1 MSEQDELEQRKLNA
15 EIDHLTTGTRKL
27 VTEILKLE
35 RERALYPVVV
45 GTGLLVAC
53 VGLFKLLS

>member
-1 MSEQDELEQRKLNA
+1 MSERDELAQRKLNA

-53 VGLFKLLS
+53 VGLFKQLS

>member
-35 RERALYPVVV
+35 RERAL
-45 GTGLLVAC
+45 
-53 VGLFKLLS
+53 

>member
-1 MSEQDELEQRKLNA
+1 MSDREDLEQRKLSV

-45 GTGLLVAC
+45 GTGMLVAL

>member
-1 MSEQDELEQRKLNA
+1 MSDRDELELRKLSV

-45 GTGLLVAC
+45 GTGMLVAF
-53 VGLFKLLS
+53 VGLFKLFS

>member
-1 MSEQDELEQRKLNA
+1 MSDRDELELRKLSV
-15 EIDHLTTGTRKL
+15 EIDYLTTGTRKL

-45 GTGLLVAC
+45 GTGMLVAF
-53 VGLFKLLS
+53 VGLFKLFS